1 MQKWT
6 VVKGNDIKNKAK
18 NASVVFEEWKMQNKY
33 SSIHCWRNM
42 FLAVTLPNLVCQS
55 RPKVY
60 IYTPNFVSIGLFCR
74 SVAVKN
80 PKFYHFVDFGILWC
94 RQLAAV

>member
-33 SSIHCWRNM
+33 SSIHC
-42 FLAVTLPNLVCQS
+42 
-55 RPKVY
+55 
-60 IYTPNFVSIGLFCR
+60 
-74 SVAVKN
+74 
-80 PKFYHFVDFGILWC
+80 
-94 RQLAAV
+94 